1 MRQQQG
7 RSRHAAAAGVASA
20 RLGGND
26 RSSATGVENG
36 SGMIGFDVNSGR
48 DSGHVGAGV
57 AGCGSSWGE
66 RCAEIGVKAATG
78 TATNMALIEID
89 SSGEISVLN
98 VSGEN
103 SGHIGA
109 GDTRLRQQQGRTAR
123 PYSGAGGG
131 DSSGAIGFLNGS
143 GSNSGHVR
151 AGDTRLRHL
160 QGHSRHA
167 AAAGRRRRRQERHV
181 QQRKR
186 QRQ

>member
-48 DSGHVGAGV
+48 D
-57 AGCGSSWGE
+57 
-66 RCAEIGVKAATG
+66 
-78 TATNMALIEID
+78 
-89 SSGEISVLN
+89 
-98 VSGEN
+98 